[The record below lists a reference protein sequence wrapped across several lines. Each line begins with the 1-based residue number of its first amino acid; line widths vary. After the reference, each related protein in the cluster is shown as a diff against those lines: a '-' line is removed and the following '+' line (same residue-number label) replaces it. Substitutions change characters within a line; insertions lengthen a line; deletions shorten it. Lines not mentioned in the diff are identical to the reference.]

1 MAKSRKNHFAQ
12 TPADA
17 KIKDFLDMVSP
28 SVIQFNVDH
37 YLCGNTYRC
46 VWALREY
53 PTATDEQAILRHLG
67 EKDGITLRIYTR
79 QVTPAEEKRIIHNAA
94 NKHRMSRSSTDDLQ
108 QTVTAESNLQ
118 DVVTLVSAMH
128 RNREPLLHCAVYLE
142 LTAQSYDQLKL
153 LQTEVLT
160 ELVRSKLNVDRLM
173 LRQQQGFVSVMPSG
187 HNAFGSQFER
197 VLPASSVANLYPFNY
212 SGKTDPQGFYIGK
225 DKYGANVIVDFDK
238 RDDDKTSANILI
250 LGNSGQGKSYLMK
263 LLLLNLLEAGKS
275 AISLDVE
282 HEQKDMCEAVGG
294 CFLDLM
300 SGQYRINPLEPKCW
314 DAGGSPED
322 MDAPAAFRQSTRLS
336 QHISFLRDFF
346 RSYKSFTD
354 RQIDVIEIM
363 VGRLYERW
371 RISDSTDFSRLT
383 PLDESGA
390 NLDYRAIDSFYE
402 HNRVEGLAEMMN
414 YVGVANADEQVLEK
428 IVAAQAHHKKI
439 DGHAPGL
446 SGNDL
451 NAYVAAGVYS
461 DHECSDMGDA
471 LAKLERG
478 QYIMIRE
485 GTAARNL
492 DALLPLLTPQYY
504 TYCMFCTDDK
514 HPNDLLEKGH
524 IDYIIKKAIAAG
536 VDPIIAV
543 KCASHHAA
551 RYFLLNN
558 RGAIAPGFLAD
569 FVIIDNFRDFNILE
583 VYKKGKLMFDG
594 KEVAPFEAP
603 EIDPHLIK
611 RSHETF
617 HVAHLTA
624 DDFTETRP
632 RAVLGMVPGEIVT
645 TDAGYADKIDL
656 ENDILKIAVIERHKN
671 THHIGIGYIKGYGLK
686 SGAVATSISHD
697 SHNIIVVGTNEE
709 DIAAAANR
717 VVELGGGIVVLDH
730 GEVLGEVRL
739 QIAGIM
745 SEEPL
750 VDVNRELENAK
761 EKAFAL
767 GVSRGV
773 DPFMT
778 LSFMALPV
786 IPTLRLTTRG
796 VFDTV
801 TQKYV

>member
-383 PLDESGA
+383 PEDYPILSDLYALIEQEYRNFDEGKYQLYTAAILQEILLGLHSMCKGAESKFFNGHTNVTSSRFVVFGVKGLLQASKNVRSAMLFNVLSYLSDKLLTEGNTVAALDELYIWLSD
-390 NLDYRAIDSFYE
+390 NPQLP
-402 HNRVEGLAEMMN
+402 
-414 YVGVANADEQVLEK
+414 
-428 IVAAQAHHKKI
+428 QARPQKGICH
-439 DGHAPGL
+439 
-446 SGNDL
+446 
-451 NAYVAAGVYS
+451 AAGFAES
-461 DHECSDMGDA
+461 GGLQPGGNPGADQTSLRD
-471 LAKLERG
+471 
-478 QYIMIRE
+478 
-485 GTAARNL
+485 
-492 DALLPLLTPQYY
+492 PTP
-504 TYCMFCTDDK
+504 
-514 HPNDLLEKGH
+514 
-524 IDYIIKKAIAAG
+524 
-536 VDPIIAV
+536 
-543 KCASHHAA
+543 S
-551 RYFLLNN
+551 
-558 RGAIAPGFLAD
+558 
-569 FVIIDNFRDFNILE
+569 
-583 VYKKGKLMFDG
+583 
-594 KEVAPFEAP
+594 
-603 EIDPHLIK
+603 
-611 RSHETF
+611 
-617 HVAHLTA
+617 
-624 DDFTETRP
+624 
-632 RAVLGMVPGEIVT
+632 VPVQCRRCG
-645 TDAGYADKIDL
+645 
-656 ENDILKIAVIERHKN
+656 
-671 THHIGIGYIKGYGLK
+671 
-686 SGAVATSISHD
+686 
-697 SHNIIVVGTNEE
+697 
-709 DIAAAANR
+709 
-717 VVELGGGIVVLDH
+717 
-730 GEVLGEVRL
+730 
-739 QIAGIM
+739 
-745 SEEPL
+745 
-750 VDVNRELENAK
+750 
-761 EKAFAL
+761 
-767 GVSRGV
+767 
-773 DPFMT
+773 
-778 LSFMALPV
+778 
-786 IPTLRLTTRG
+786 
-796 VFDTV
+796 
-801 TQKYV
+801 